1 MASIRAAGA
10 TIDRFLG
17 RCSDGGRQSG
27 EPRRTKPGSAR
38 QNAVQMSIAGR
49 FFINIQQLAS
59 YIIQHAAMFCRPAV
73 VVQTQQPVNVSNAPE
88 ATACQCFLLFG
99 TMDPTSRSNLRRFR
113 WQTQNPL
120 FLANFIR

>member
-1 MASIRAAGA
+1 MVTAKAASLAGQTRAARDK
-10 TIDRFLG
+10 T
-17 RCSDGGRQSG
+17 
-27 EPRRTKPGSAR
+27 PRKT
-38 QNAVQMSIAGR
+38 SIAGR
-49 FFINIQQLAS
+49 FFINIQRLAS
-59 YIIQHAAMFCRPAV
+59 YIIRHAAMFCRATV

-88 ATACQCFLLFG
+88 AAACQCFLLFG